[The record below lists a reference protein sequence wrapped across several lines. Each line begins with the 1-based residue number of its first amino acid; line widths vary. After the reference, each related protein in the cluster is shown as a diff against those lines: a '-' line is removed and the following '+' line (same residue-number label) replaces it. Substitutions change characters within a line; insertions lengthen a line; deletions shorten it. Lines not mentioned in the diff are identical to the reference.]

1 MLFIVLTFS
10 NSSYSDP
17 LERFTHENIASAK
30 ALAKKLSNAEWIYSW
45 RGRDYQFRFND
56 NGSIGMLESWKNV
69 NWYVTGKRE
78 VVLEADG
85 SKMLL
90 NFNSSVSVFFTRDWN
105 GEKSDGRVLLK

>member
-1 MLFIVLTFS
+1 
-10 NSSYSDP
+10 
-17 LERFTHENIASAK
+17 
-30 ALAKKLSNAEWIYSW
+30 
-45 RGRDYQFRFND
+45 
-56 NGSIGMLESWKNV
+56 MLESWKNV

-90 NFNSSVSVFFTRDWN
+90 NFNSSVSAFYTRDWN